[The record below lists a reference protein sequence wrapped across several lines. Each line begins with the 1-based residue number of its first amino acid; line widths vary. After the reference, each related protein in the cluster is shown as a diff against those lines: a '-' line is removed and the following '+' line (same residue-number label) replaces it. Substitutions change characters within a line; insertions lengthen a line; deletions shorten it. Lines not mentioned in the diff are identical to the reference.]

1 MHSLFLKPFKKTN
14 MKRIYYTLIFSA
26 LYSISFGQKLPEIQ
40 KQSQVAPAT
49 TKIDGKFLE
58 WNDSFAAENKR
69 TEIFYTI
76 ANDNKNLYLVL
87 KSSSSTNTTKIF
99 AGGITF
105 VINTQGKKSDKDA
118 QSITYP
124 IIKRAE
130 RGQQGV
136 RQGQGGQGGGQGG
149 FQNRTQQTPQQRDS
163 INIVQRKTQL
173 ADIKEFKVAG
183 FKLITDSLIS
193 IYNEY
198 GIKAVGSID
207 SKGEYVYEMA
217 IPLNLLDLSTETPK
231 EFSYQIKVNG
241 LSNIGFGGQG
251 GMGGGG
257 RGAGGNFGGGG
268 MGGGARGAGGNFGGG
283 GIGGGGQSSI
293 TEMASPTDFWGKYL
307 IIKN

>member
-1 MHSLFLKPFKKTN
+1 LLKPFRKTN
-14 MKRIYYTLIFSA
+14 MKRIYYTLIFIA
-26 LYSISFGQKLPEIQ
+26 LYSTSFGQKLPEIQ

-49 TKIDGKFLE
+49 TKIDGKLLE
-58 WNDSFAAENKR
+58 WNDNFAAENKR

-87 KSSSSTNTTKIF
+87 KSSSSTNTNKIF
-99 AGGITF
+99 AGGVTF
-105 VINTQGKKSDKDA
+105 VVNTQGRKSDKDA

-130 RGQQGV
+130 RGQLGA
-136 RQGQGGQGGGQGG
+136 RQGQGGQGGGGQGG

-163 INIVQRKTQL
+163 INLAQRKIQL
-173 ADIKEFKVAG
+173 ANTKEFKVSG
-183 FKLITDSLIS
+183 FKVITDSLIS

-198 GIKAVGSID
+198 GIKAVGAMN

-217 IPLNLLDLSTETPK
+217 IPLSLLDLFAESPK
-231 EFSYQIKVNG
+231 EFSYQIKING
-241 LSNIGFGGQG
+241 LSNMGFGGQG
-251 GMGGGG
+251 GQGG
-257 RGAGGNFGGGG
+257 RGGVSGRGGAGGGGNFGV
-268 MGGGARGAGGNFGGG
+268 
-283 GIGGGGQSSI
+283 GGQSSI

>member
-1 MHSLFLKPFKKTN
+1 MVKLFDKGVVYCLNHHYQTT
-14 MKRIYYTLIFSA
+14 MKRIYYTIIFVA
-26 LYSISFGQKLPEIQ
+26 LHSISFGQKLPEIQ
-40 KQSQVAPAT
+40 KQSQLAPIAI
-49 TKIDGKFLE
+49 KIDGKLSE
-58 WNDSFAAENKR
+58 WNDNFLAENKR

-87 KSSSSTNTTKIF
+87 KSTSSTNTTKIF
-99 AGGITF
+99 AGGVTF
-105 VINTQGKKSDKDA
+105 VVNTHGKKSDKDA

-130 RGQQGV
+130 RGQQGI
-136 RQGQGGQGGGQGG
+136 RQGQFGQGG
-149 FQNRTQQTPQQRDS
+149 FQNRTQQTPRQRDS
-163 INIVQRKTQL
+163 INLVQRKTQL
-173 ADIKEFKVAG
+173 ADIKELKIAG

-217 IPLNLLDLSTETPK
+217 IPLRLLDLSTETPK

-251 GMGGGG
+251 RMAVGERGAGGNFGGAGMGGGG
-257 RGAGGNFGGGG
+257 RGAGGTFQ
-268 MGGGARGAGGNFGGG
+268 
-283 GIGGGGQSSI
+283 GGGQSGM
-293 TEMASPTDFWGKYL
+293 TELGNSTDFWGKYL